1 MSKGMLKDIVCI
13 MDATKN
19 TNDDY
24 LLRIGD
30 YLENSFYNFNV
41 SKNKEEKEKFLG
53 CITRCVDNYNKY
65 SASLN

>member
-1 MSKGMLKDIVCI
+1 MSKGMLKDIVRI

-24 LLRIGD
+24 LSRVGD

-41 SKNKEEKEKFLG
+41 SKNKEEKEKFLY

>member
-19 TNDDY
+19 TTDDY

-41 SKNKEEKEKFLG
+41 SKNKEEKKKFLD